1 MTIFALNNQIM
12 KKYLVE
18 LGIKTLN
25 PMQKE
30 VIKESETTS
39 NLLILSPTGSGKT
52 LAFLL
57 PLINKIQP
65 QLKEIQALIIAPSRE
80 LALQIEGVLKQMKT
94 NLRTACFYGGHDYNS
109 ELNTL
114 SDTPQILIGTPGR
127 LVDHFRKGNLDLAT
141 FKNLICDEF
150 DKSLEYGFERDIM
163 ILLSEMDNLSSVFLT
178 SATQAIE
185 VPNYIPFED
194 SKEINYLH
202 THQPSKFNLQIVRA
216 KETDKADSLLQ
227 LLCELNNEPTIVFCN
242 HRDAVDRVGDL
253 LEEMGIVFAKYHGG
267 LKQDERE
274 KALFKLKSG
283 SVNVLISTDLG
294 SRGLDIDGIKHIVHY
309 QLPNVEDAYVH
320 RNGRTAR
327 VDETGDVYFILSEDE
342 YLPDFVDEKEV
353 TEKVLNEEYYI
364 PEQPA
369 YETVFVNA
377 GKKNK
382 INKIDIVGT
391 FCQKGGLEKSELGLI
406 EVKDYFSVVAV
417 DRHQAN
423 FLVKNLKNVQI
434 KKKKVFVAIAR

>member
-1 MTIFALNNQIM
+1 M
-12 KKYLVE
+12 KKFLVE
-18 LGIKTLN
+18 LGIKELN
-25 PMQKE
+25 PMQKN
-30 VIKESETTS
+30 VVKESKTFS

-65 QLKEIQALIIAPSRE
+65 QLKDIQALIIAPSRE

-94 NLRTACFYGGHDYNS
+94 NLRTACFYGGHDYKS
-109 ELNTL
+109 ELNSL
-114 SDTPQILIGTPGR
+114 SNTPQILIGTPGR
-127 LVDHFRKGNLDLAT
+127 LVDHLRKGNIDFST
-141 FKNLICDEF
+141 VKNLVCDEF

-163 ILLSEMDNLSSVFLT
+163 TLLSEMDNLSSVTLT

-185 VPNYIPFED
+185 VPNYIPFENF
-194 SKEINYLH
+194 KEINYLH
-202 THQPSKFNLQIVRA
+202 THQPSKYNLQIVRA
-216 KETDKADSLLQ
+216 KETDKVESLLQ

-242 HRDAVDRVGDL
+242 HRDAVERVADL
-253 LEEMGIVFAKYHGG
+253 LKEMGIVFAKYHGG

-274 KALFKLKSG
+274 KALFKLKSN
-283 SVNVLISTDLG
+283 SVNVLLSTDLG
-294 SRGLDIDGIKHIVHY
+294 SRGLDIDGIKHIIHY
-309 QLPNVEDAYVH
+309 QLPNVKDAYVH

-327 VDETGDVYFILSEDE
+327 VDKTGNVYFILSQDE
-342 YLPDFVDEKEV
+342 YLPDFVDKKEV
-353 TEKVLNEEYYI
+353 TEKILNDEYFI
-364 PEQPA
+364 PELPV

-382 INKIDIVGT
+382 INKIDLVGT

-417 DRHQAN
+417 DRNQAN

-434 KKKKVFVAIAR
+434 KKKTVFVAIAK

>member
-1 MTIFALNNQIM
+1 MM

-18 LGIKTLN
+18 LGIKELN

-30 VIKESETTS
+30 VLKQSQHQS

-57 PLINKIQP
+57 PIINKIKP
-65 QLKEIQALIIAPSRE
+65 QLIEIQTLIIAPSRE
-80 LALQIEGVLKQMKT
+80 LAQQIESVLKQMKS

-109 ELNTL
+109 EVNTL
-114 SDTPQILIGTPGR
+114 TNLPQILIGTPGR
-127 LVDHFRKGNLDLAT
+127 LVDHLRKGNIDFST
-141 FKNLICDEF
+141 IKNLVCDEF

-163 ILLSEMDNLSSVFLT
+163 MLVNEMKTLNEVILT
-178 SATQAIE
+178 SATKAID
-185 VPNYIPFED
+185 VPDYIPFNNY
-194 SKEINYLH
+194 KEINYLH

-216 KETDKADSLLQ
+216 KETDKAESLIQ

-242 HRDAVDRVGDL
+242 HRDAVERIGDL
-253 LEEMGIVFAKYHGG
+253 LDEMGIIFAKYHGG

-274 KALFKLKSG
+274 KALFKLKSK

-294 SRGLDIDGIKHIVHY
+294 SRGLDIEGIKHIVHY

-327 VDETGDVYFILSEDE
+327 VDKTGNVYFILSKDE

-353 TEKVLNEEYYI
+353 SEKVLSDEYYI
-364 PEQPA
+364 PEPPM

-382 INKIDIVGT
+382 INKIDLVGT
-391 FCQKGGLEKSELGLI
+391 FCQKGKLEKSELGLI

-417 DRHQAN
+417 DRNQAN